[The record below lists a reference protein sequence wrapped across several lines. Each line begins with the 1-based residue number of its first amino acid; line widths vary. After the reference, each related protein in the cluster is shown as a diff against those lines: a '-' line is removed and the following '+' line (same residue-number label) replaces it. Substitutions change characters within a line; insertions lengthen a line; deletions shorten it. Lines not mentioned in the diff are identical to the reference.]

1 MTETPKGEVFHLV
14 LIKPSHY
21 DDEGYPIRWLRSAI
35 PSNTLAVLNGLGL
48 DCAERRSL
56 GRDVEIVVSVYDE
69 TNTRIRPQ
77 RIAKQ
82 IRDNGGRGLVGMVGV
97 QSNQFPRAVDL
108 ARVFRAEG
116 LQVCIGG
123 FHVSGCL
130 AMLPE
135 LPEDLREAMDLG
147 ISLFAGEAEG
157 RLEELLQ
164 DAHRGELK
172 PLYNFLKDLPD
183 LRGAPGPRLS
193 AGQVQRTA
201 GSTTSFDAGRGC
213 PFECSFCTII
223 NVQGHESRRRSA
235 DDVEKLIRHNLAQ
248 GVRNFFITDDNF
260 ARNAEWEKILDRVIA
275 LREEGLKI
283 KLTIQVDT
291 MCHKIPRFIEKCGRA
306 GVARAFIGMESID
319 PKALVHTK
327 KRQNRITEYRS
338 MLQQWREAE
347 VMTLAGYILGFPSDT
362 PESIARDI
370 EIIKR
375 ELPIDLMEFFVLT
388 PLPGSEDHQRQHKEG
403 VWMDP
408 DMNKYDTMHVTTAHA
423 QMSPEAWMG
432 AVDRAWKA
440 YYTPEHIETVMRRA
454 RGRGVSRRRTSLLW
468 FYSCVAFEKIHP
480 LDGGFLRLR
489 SRRERRPS
497 LPLESRLIFYSRH
510 AWRTFYNQARLLALV
525 LKFRGVRKDIKRD
538 PHYREYTDL
547 ALTPVEDPELA
558 ELELFTQSASAQAA
572 AAKAQTRS
580 AAATAR

>member
-1 MTETPKGEVFHLV
+1 MGSTPSGEVFHLV

-35 PSNTLAVLNGLGL
+35 PSNSLAVMNGLGL
-48 DCAERRSL
+48 DCAQRRIL
-56 GRDVEIVVSVYDE
+56 GRDVEIAVSVYDE
-69 TNTRIRPQ
+69 TNTRIRPR

-82 IRDNGGRGLVGMVGV
+82 IRDSGGLGLVGMVGV

-108 ARVFRAEG
+108 ARVLRAEG
-116 LQVCIGG
+116 VQVCIGG

-135 LPEDLREAMDLG
+135 LPDDLREAMELG

-157 RLEELLQ
+157 RLDGLLQ
-164 DAHRGELK
+164 DAYRGEMN
-172 PLYNFLKDLPD
+172 PLYNFMKDLPD

-193 AGQVQRTA
+193 ASQVQRTA
-201 GSTTSFDAGRGC
+201 GATTSFDAGRGC

-223 NVQGHESRRRSA
+223 NVQGRESRRRSA

-260 ARNAEWEKILDRVIA
+260 ARNAEWERILDRVIQ
-275 LREEGLKI
+275 LREEGLKV

-291 MCHKIPRFIEKCGRA
+291 MSHKIPRFIEKCGSA
-306 GVARAFIGMESID
+306 GVARAFIGIESINQS
-319 PKALVHTK
+319 ALAGSK
-327 KRQNRITEYRS
+327 KRQNRISEYRG
-338 MLQQWREAE
+338 MLQLWRDAG

-388 PLPGSEDHQRQHKEG
+388 PLPGSEDHQRLHKEG

-408 DMNKYDTMHVTTAHA
+408 DMNKFDTMQVTTAHP
-423 QMSPEAWMG
+423 QMSPEEWMG
-432 AVDRAWKA
+432 AVDQAWKA

-454 RGRGVSRRRTSLLW
+454 RGRGMSRRRTSLLW
-468 FYSCVAFEKIHP
+468 FYSSIAFEKIHP
-480 LDGGFLRLR
+480 LDGGFLRR
-489 SRRERRPS
+489 KSRRERRPS
-497 LPLESRLIFYSRH
+497 LPLESPLTFYPRH

-525 LKFRGVRKDIKRD
+525 LKFRRVGKDIKRD
-538 PHYREYTDL
+538 PNFRQYTDL
-547 ALTPVEDPELA
+547 ALTV
-558 ELELFTQSASAQAA
+558 
-572 AAKAQTRS
+572 R
-580 AAATAR
+580 

>member
-1 MTETPKGEVFHLV
+1 MTEAPKGEVFHLV

-164 DAHRGELK
+164 DAYRGELK

-183 LRGAPGPRLS
+183 LRGAPGPRLPAS
-193 AGQVQRTA
+193 QVQRTA

-260 ARNAEWEKILDRVIA
+260 ARNAEWEKILDRVIS

-291 MCHKIPRFIEKCGRA
+291 MSHKIPRFIEKCGRA

-319 PKALVHTK
+319 PKALAHTK

-338 MLQQWREAE
+338 MLQQWGEAG

-388 PLPGSEDHQRQHKEG
+388 PLPGSEDHQRLHKEG

-432 AVDRAWKA
+432 AVDQAWKA
-440 YYTPEHIETVMRRA
+440 YYTPEHIATVMRRA

-538 PHYREYTDL
+538 PNYREYTDL

-580 AAATAR
+580 AAASAR

>member
-1 MTETPKGEVFHLV
+1 MSPAPTGEVFHLV

-35 PSNTLAVLNGLGL
+35 PSNSLAVMNGLGL
-48 DCAERRSL
+48 DCAQRRIL
-56 GRDVEIVVSVYDE
+56 GRDVEIAVSVYDE
-69 TNTRIRPQ
+69 TNTRVRPR

-82 IRDNGGRGLVGMVGV
+82 IRDSGGLGLVGMVGV

-108 ARVFRAEG
+108 ARVLRAEG
-116 LQVCIGG
+116 VQVCIGG

-135 LPEDLREAMDLG
+135 LPDDLREAMELG
-147 ISLFAGEAEG
+147 ISLFAGEAED
-157 RLEELLQ
+157 RLDGLLQ
-164 DAHRGELK
+164 DAYRGELD
-172 PLYNFLKDLPD
+172 PLYNFMKDLPD

-193 AGQVQRTA
+193 ASQVQRTA

-213 PFECSFCTII
+213 PFECSFCTVI
-223 NVQGHESRRRSA
+223 NVQGRESRRRSA

-260 ARNAEWEKILDRVIA
+260 ARNAEWERILDRVIQ
-275 LREEGLKI
+275 LREEGLKV

-291 MCHKIPRFIEKCGRA
+291 MSHKIPRFIEKCGSA
-306 GVARAFIGMESID
+306 GVARAFIGIESINQS
-319 PKALVHTK
+319 ALIDSK
-327 KRQNRITEYRS
+327 KRQNRISEYRG
-338 MLQQWREAE
+338 MLQRWREAG

-388 PLPGSEDHQRQHKEG
+388 PLPGSEDHQRLHKEG
-403 VWMDP
+403 VWMDR
-408 DMNKYDTMHVTTAHA
+408 DMNKYDTMQVTTGHS
-423 QMSPEAWMG
+423 QMSPEEWRG
-432 AVDRAWKA
+432 AVDRAWEA

-468 FYSCVAFEKIHP
+468 FYSCITFEKIHP
-480 LDGGFLRLR
+480 LDGGFLRLK
-489 SRRERRPS
+489 SRRERRPG
-497 LPLESRLIFYSRH
+497 LPLESPLIFYSRH
-510 AWRTFYNQARLLALV
+510 AWRTLYNQARLLALV
-525 LKFRGVRKDIKRD
+525 LKFRRVGKQIKRD
-538 PHYREYTDL
+538 PNFRQYTDL
-547 ALTPVEDPELA
+547 ALT
-558 ELELFTQSASAQAA
+558 
-572 AAKAQTRS
+572 
-580 AAATAR
+580 AR

>member
-1 MTETPKGEVFHLV
+1 MGEVFHLV

-21 DDEGYPIRWLRSAI
+21 DAEGYPIRWLRSAI
-35 PSNTLAVLNGLGL
+35 PSNTLAVMNGLGL
-48 DCAERRSL
+48 DCAQRRSL
-56 GRDVEIVVSVYDE
+56 GRDVEIALSVYDE
-69 TNTRIRPQ
+69 TNTRIRP
-77 RIAKQ
+77 RGIAKQ
-82 IRDNGGRGLVGMVGV
+82 IRDSGGLGLVGMVGV

-108 ARVFRAEG
+108 AREFRAEG
-116 LQVCIGG
+116 VQVCIGG

-130 AMLPE
+130 AMLAEIPD
-135 LPEDLREAMDLG
+135 DLREAMELG

-157 RLEELLQ
+157 RLDGLLQ
-164 DAHRGELK
+164 DAYRGELE
-172 PLYNFLKDLPD
+172 PLYNFMKDLPD

-193 AGQVQRTA
+193 AAQVQRTA

-260 ARNAEWEKILDRVIA
+260 ARNAEWEPILDRVIQ

-291 MCHKIPRFIEKCGRA
+291 MSHKIPRFIEKCGRA
-306 GVARAFIGMESID
+306 GVARAFIGMESINQS
-319 PKALVHTK
+319 ALAHSK

-338 MLQQWREAE
+338 MLLRWREAG

-370 EIIKR
+370 EVIKR

-388 PLPGSEDHQRQHKEG
+388 PLPGSEDHQRLKKEG

-408 DMNKYDTMHVTTAHA
+408 DMNKYDTAQVTTAHS
-423 QMSPEAWMG
+423 QMSPEEWRG

-468 FYSCVAFEKIHP
+468 FYSCIAFEKIHP
-480 LDGGFLRLR
+480 LDGGFLRLK
-489 SRRERRPS
+489 SRRERRPG
-497 LPLESRLIFYSRH
+497 LPLESPMTFYPRH
-510 AWRTFYNQARLLALV
+510 AWRTLYNQARLLALV
-525 LKFRGVRKDIKRD
+525 LKFRRVRTQIKRD
-538 PHYREYTDL
+538 PDYREYTDL
-547 ALTPVEDPELA
+547 ALT
-558 ELELFTQSASAQAA
+558 
-572 AAKAQTRS
+572 
-580 AAATAR
+580 AR

>member
-1 MTETPKGEVFHLV
+1 MGSTPKGEIFHLV

-69 TNTRIRPQ
+69 TNTRIRPR
-77 RIAKQ
+77 RIARQ
-82 IRDNGGRGLVGMVGV
+82 IRAGGGRGLVGMVGV

-108 ARVFRAEG
+108 ARDFRAEG
-116 LQVCIGG
+116 VQVCIGG

-135 LPEDLREAMDLG
+135 LPEDLREAMELG

-164 DAHRGELK
+164 DAYRDQLK
-172 PLYNFLKDLPD
+172 PLYNFMKDLPD
-183 LRGAPGPRLS
+183 LRGVPGPRLS
-193 AGQVQRTA
+193 ASQVQRTA

-223 NVQGHESRRRSA
+223 NVQGQESRRRSA
-235 DDVEKLIRHNLAQ
+235 DDVEKLIRQNLAQ
-248 GVRNFFITDDNF
+248 GVRNFFVTDDNF
-260 ARNAEWEKILDRVIA
+260 ARNAEWEPILDRVIA

-291 MCHKIPRFIEKCGRA
+291 MSHKIPRFIEKCGRA

-319 PKALVHTK
+319 PKALAGSK

-338 MLQQWREAE
+338 MLLRWREAG

-388 PLPGSEDHQRQHKEG
+388 PLPGSEDHQRLHKQG

-408 DMNKYDTMHVTTAHA
+408 DMNRYDTMHVTTAHA

-432 AVDRAWKA
+432 AVEAAWKA

-468 FYSCVAFEKIHP
+468 FYSCIAFEKIHP

-497 LPLESRLIFYSRH
+497 LPRESPLVFYPRH

-525 LKFRGVRKDIKRD
+525 LRFRRVRQDIKRD
-538 PHYREYTDL
+538 PDSRTYTDV
-547 ALTPVEDPELA
+547 ALTPVQEPELA
-558 ELELFTQSASAQAA
+558 ALELFTQSASAQAA
-572 AAKAQTRS
+572 AARVQARS
-580 AAATAR
+580 AAAGSA